1 MQGKCFKTSWR
12 NMPNMHLTNFSH
24 NLVRLHTE
32 ALENYKVTITNT
44 KMVDVLVLELYSYK
58 LFEEQDTE
66 N

>member
-1 MQGKCFKTSWR
+1 
-12 NMPNMHLTNFSH
+12 MPNMHLTNFSH

-44 KMVDVLVLELYSYK
+44 KMVDVLVLDLYSYK